1 MIIGTAGHIDHGKTT
16 LVRALTGVDTDRL
29 PEEKRRGITI
39 ELGFA
44 PLVLDGIGTV
54 GIVDVPGHEAFVRT
68 MVAGATG
75 IDVALLVIA
84 ADEGVMPQTREH
96 LAILT
101 LLGTRAGVVALTK
114 CDLVDEEWL
123 TLVTADVGE
132 SLRGT
137 ALENAPIVRTS
148 AARATGLNELR
159 AALGNAIRGLP
170 ARDARDTFR
179 MPVDRAFSVRGT
191 GTVVTGTVWQ
201 GTVTAGDA
209 VVVQPKGKQVR
220 VRRVQ
225 SHGSDIAQAYPG
237 SRTALGLTGIDVV
250 DLERGSWVCGDP
262 HWPVTTRMRAEVAM
276 LPEGDHPLRPREW
289 IRLHLGTAD
298 VGARVVAGGGEL
310 QPGDHRPARIILQEP
325 VLARAGDRFV
335 LRRSSPTATIGGGVV
350 VDPLPP
356 RRRFAVWHRLADPEA
371 ALGRILM
378 EAAADGGVD
387 PAVLPAR
394 LGMPPAAVT
403 ALLAKTDQAVE
414 VEGRIFHPAVVAAAR
429 EAVERMV
436 QEGLRVGPLGEGVST
451 ALLPSLLPFV
461 TDLIERAVE
470 ELAAAGRIER
480 RGAHLTT
487 PGWQPVLTA
496 EDGEFKLK
504 TLNRLRAA
512 GAEPPDIDELRSEFG
527 RDPVP
532 ILRILE
538 REQQVIPV
546 EPGRFYAV
554 EEVGRLVTTLRGGMT
569 EDREYTPSELREV
582 LGLSRKYLIPFLEYC
597 DRMRITERR
606 ATGRVRLPSAT

>member
-44 PLVLDGIGTV
+44 PLALEGIGTA

-114 CDLVDEEWL
+114 CDLVDEDWL
-123 TLVTADVGE
+123 SLVTADVRE
-132 SLRGT
+132 ALRGT
-137 ALENAPIVRTS
+137 ALEAASIIRTS
-148 AARATGLNELR
+148 ATQATGLDELR
-159 AALGNAIRGLP
+159 AALGSAIGGLP
-170 ARDARDTFR
+170 ARDALDTFR

-201 GTVTAGDA
+201 GTVTQGET
-209 VVVQPKGKQVR
+209 VVVQPKGKPVR
-220 VRRVQ
+220 VRSVQ
-225 SHGSDIAQAYPG
+225 THGSDVARAEPG
-237 SRTALGLTGIDVV
+237 SRTALALTGIDVV
-250 DLERGSWVCGDP
+250 DLERGSWIVGDP
-262 HWPVTTRMRAEVAM
+262 KWPVTSRMRAEVAL
-276 LPEGDHPLRPREW
+276 LPDGEHPLRPREW
-289 IRLHLGTAD
+289 VRLHLGTAD
-298 VGARVVAGGGEL
+298 VGARVVASGGEMA
-310 QPGDHRPARIILQEP
+310 PGDLRPARVILQEP
-325 VLARAGDRFV
+325 VLARTGDRFV

-356 RRRFAVWHRLADPEA
+356 RRRFAVWGRIPDSAA
-371 ALGRILM
+371 ALGRILT
-378 EAAADGGVD
+378 EAAAEGGVD
-387 PAVLPAR
+387 PDVLPAR
-394 LGMPPAAVT
+394 LGLPSAAVK
-403 ALLAKTDQAVE
+403 ALLARTDLAVE
-414 VEGRIFHPAVVAAAR
+414 IGGRVFHPAVVAAAR

-436 QEGLRVGPLGEGVST
+436 QEGLRVGPLGEGLSA
-451 ALLPSLLPFV
+451 ALLPSLLPFATGLV
-461 TDLIERAVE
+461 EHAVDDLAS
-470 ELAAAGRIER
+470 AGRIER

-487 PGWQPVLTA
+487 PGWQPVLSA
-496 EDGEFKLK
+496 EDGAFKLK
-504 TLNRLRAA
+504 ILDRLTAA
-512 GAEPPDIDELRSEFG
+512 GAEPPDIHELEVEFK

-538 REQQVIPV
+538 REHEVIPV

-554 EEVGRLVTTLRGGMT
+554 QEVDRLVTRLRGGMT
-569 EDREYTPSELREV
+569 DVQEYSPSQLREV

-606 ATGRVRLPSAT
+606 ATGRVRLPSAP

>member
-44 PLVLDGIGTV
+44 PLDLEGIGTA

-68 MVAGATG
+68 MVAGTTG

-114 CDLVDEEWL
+114 CDLVDEDWL
-123 TLVTADVGE
+123 ALVSADVE
-132 SLRGT
+132 TVLQGT
-137 ALENAPIVRTS
+137 ALEGSPVVRTS
-148 AARATGLNELR
+148 AISGQGLDELR
-159 AALGNAIRGLP
+159 RALGGTIRTLP
-170 ARDARDTFR
+170 LREADDSFR

-201 GTVTAGDA
+201 GSVAPGDA
-209 VVVQPKGKQVR
+209 LVVQPGGKSIR
-220 VRRVQ
+220 VRGVQ
-225 SHGSDIAQAYPG
+225 AHGADVSRAIPG
-237 SRTALGLTGIDVV
+237 SRAALAITGADVADVSRGAWLTG
-250 DLERGSWVCGDP
+250 DL
-262 HWPVTTRMRAEVAM
+262 HWPVTTLLRAEVSLLEDAGHG
-276 LPEGDHPLRPREW
+276 LGPREW
-289 IRLHLGTAD
+289 VHLHLGTAD
-298 VGARVVAGGGEL
+298 VGARIVATGGALEPGQLRPVRVV
-310 QPGDHRPARIILQEP
+310 LQEP

-335 LRRSSPTATIGGGVV
+335 LRRSSPTATIGGGIV

-356 RRRFAVWHRLADPEA
+356 RRRAAIWERLPNAEA
-371 ALGRILM
+371 ALGRILL
-378 EAAADGGVD
+378 EAARDGGVD

-394 LGMPPAAVT
+394 LGLSPAAT
-403 ALLAKTDQAVE
+403 RALLARDDLAVTID
-414 VEGRIFHPAVVAAAR
+414 GRVFHPAAVAAAR

-436 QEGLRVGPLGEGVST
+436 QEGLRVGPLGEGLAA
-451 ALLPSLLPFV
+451 ALLPSLVPFV
-461 TDLIERAVE
+461 KELVEQAVDD
-470 ELAAAGRIER
+470 LAAAGRIER

-487 PGWQPVLTA
+487 PGWQPVISAADA
-496 EDGEFKLK
+496 EFRE
-504 TLNRLRAA
+504 RLLADLRVA
-512 GAEPPDIDELRSEFG
+512 GTEPPDAGELEARHH

-532 ILRILE
+532 LLRLLE
-538 REQQVIPV
+538 REGQVVGV

-554 EEVGRLVTTLRGGMT
+554 EAVDRLVTRLRDGMT
-569 EDREYTPSELREV
+569 AGREYSPSELREV
-582 LGLSRKYLIPFLEYC
+582 LGLSRKYLIPFLEFC
-597 DRMRITERR
+597 DRKRITERR
-606 ATGRVRLPSAT
+606 ATGRVRLPTTS

>member
-1 MIIGTAGHIDHGKTT
+1 MIVGTAGHIDHGKTT

-44 PLVLDGIGTV
+44 PLVLEGVGTV

-114 CDLVDEEWL
+114 CDLVDDEWL
-123 TLVTADVGE
+123 SLVAADVTE
-132 SLRGT
+132 ALRGT
-137 ALENAPIVRTS
+137 ALEDASIIRTS
-148 AARATGLNELR
+148 ATKATGLDALR
-159 AALGNAIRGLP
+159 SALGSAIRSLP
-170 ARDARDTFR
+170 ERESLDTFR
-179 MPVDRAFSVRGT
+179 LPIDRAFSVRGT

-201 GTVTAGDA
+201 GSVAPGDS
-209 VVVQPKGKQVR
+209 VVVQPKGKPVR
-220 VRRVQ
+220 VRIVQ
-225 SHGSDIAQAYPG
+225 THGAEVDRARPG
-237 SRTALGLTGIDVV
+237 SRAALGITGADVADV
-250 DLERGSWVCGDP
+250 ERGAWLTSDP
-262 HWPVTTRMRAEVAM
+262 AWPVTTRMRAEVSLLA
-276 LPEGDHPLRPREW
+276 EGDHAVGPREW
-289 IRLHLGTAD
+289 LRLHLGTAD
-298 VGARVVAGGGEL
+298 IGARIVASGGPV
-310 QPGDHRPARIILQEP
+310 QPGESRPVRVVLQEP

-335 LRRSSPTATIGGGVV
+335 LRRASPTATIGGGVV

-356 RRRFAVWHRLADPEA
+356 RRRSVVWERLPDPA
-371 ALGRILM
+371 QALGRILR
-378 EAAADGGVD
+378 EAAAEGGVD

-394 LGMPPAAVT
+394 LGLPPAAVKS
-403 ALLAKTDQAVE
+403 LLAKSDAVE
-414 VEGRIFHPAVVAAAR
+414 IAGRIFHPDVVAAAR

-436 QEGLRVGPLGEGVST
+436 QEGLRVGPLGEGLSA

-461 TDLIERAVE
+461 TDLVERAVDD
-470 ELAAAGRIER
+470 LAAAGRIER

-487 PGWQPVLTA
+487 PGWQPVLSA
-496 EDGEFKLK
+496 EDGAFKLK
-504 TLNRLRAA
+504 VLGRLRAA
-512 GAEPPDIDELRSEFG
+512 GSEPPDIHELELELK

-532 ILRILE
+532 ILRLLE
-538 REQQVIPV
+538 REHEVVPV

-554 EEVGRLVTTLRGGMT
+554 QEVDRLVTRLRGGMT
-569 EDREYTPSELREV
+569 EGREYSPAELREV

-597 DRMRITERR
+597 DRMRVTERR
-606 ATGRVRLPSAT
+606 ATGRVRLPSTA

>member
-29 PEEKRRGITI
+29 PEETRRGITI

-44 PLVLDGIGTV
+44 PLALDGIGTV
-54 GIVDVPGHEAFVRT
+54 GMVDVPGHEAFVRT

-123 TLVTADVGE
+123 SLVETDVRE

-137 ALENAPIVRTS
+137 ALEDASIVRTS
-148 AARATGLNELR
+148 AARAIGLDELR
-159 AALGNAIRGLP
+159 EALGTAMRGLP
-170 ARDARDTFR
+170 ARDALDTFR
-179 MPVDRAFSVRGT
+179 MPVDRAFTVRGT

-201 GTVTAGDA
+201 GTITPGET
-209 VVVQPKGKQVR
+209 VVVQPKGKLVR
-220 VRRVQ
+220 VRVVQ
-225 SHGSDIAQAYPG
+225 AHGSEVSQAGPG
-237 SRTALGLTGIDVV
+237 SRTALALSGIEVV

-262 HWPVTTRMRAEVAM
+262 KWPVTTRMRAEVAM
-276 LPEGDHPLRPREW
+276 LPDVEHSLRPREW

-298 VGARVVAGGGEL
+298 VGARVVAAGGEL
-310 QPGDHRPARIILQEP
+310 QGGDRRPARIVLQEP

-335 LRRSSPTATIGGGVV
+335 LRRASPIATIGGGVV
-350 VDPLPP
+350 VDPLPL
-356 RRRFAVWHRLADPEA
+356 RRRAVLWERVTDPEE
-371 ALGRILM
+371 ALGRILL
-378 EAAADGGVD
+378 EAAPEGGVD

-394 LGMPPAAVT
+394 LGVAPAVVRALVT
-403 ALLAKTDQAVE
+403 RKDLAVE
-414 VEGRIFHPAVVAAAR
+414 IEGRVFHPAVVAAAR

-436 QEGLRVGPLGEGVST
+436 QEGIKVGPLGEGISR
-451 ALLPSLLPFV
+451 ALVPSLLPFV
-461 TDLIERAVE
+461 TDLLERVVD
-470 ELAAAGRIER
+470 ELADAGRIER
-480 RGAHLTT
+480 RGAYLTP
-487 PGWQPVLTA
+487 PGWQPVLSA
-496 EDGEFKLK
+496 EDGAFKLRI
-504 TLNRLRAA
+504 LARLQAA
-512 GAEPPDIDELRSEFG
+512 GAEPPDIHELQTELG

-532 ILRILE
+532 FLRMLE
-538 REQQVIPV
+538 REHRVDPV

-554 EEVGRLVTTLRGGMT
+554 EAIERLVTRLRGGMT
-569 EDREYTPSELREV
+569 DGREYSPSELREV

-606 ATGRVRLPSAT
+606 ATGRVRLPSTA

>member
-44 PLVLDGIGTV
+44 PLILEGIGTV
-54 GIVDVPGHEAFVRT
+54 GIVDVPGHEAFIRT

-75 IDVALLVIA
+75 IDVALLVVA

-114 CDLVDEEWL
+114 CDLVDEDWL
-123 TLVTADVGE
+123 SLVTADVNE
-132 SLRGT
+132 TLRST
-137 ALENAPIVRTS
+137 ALDGASIIRTS
-148 AARATGLNELR
+148 ATRAAGLDELR
-159 AALGNAIRGLP
+159 SALGSAIRSLP
-170 ARDARDTFR
+170 ARDAQDTFR

-201 GTVTAGDA
+201 GTVTPGDS
-209 VVVQPKGKQVR
+209 VMVQPKGKAVR
-220 VRRVQ
+220 VRGVQ
-225 SHGSDIAQAYPG
+225 AHGSDVARAHPG
-237 SRTALGLTGIDVV
+237 SRAALALTGVDVV
-250 DLERGSWVCGDP
+250 ELVRGSWVCGDP
-262 HWPVTTRMRAEVAM
+262 AWPVTTRMRAEVA
-276 LPEGDHPLRPREW
+276 LLADAAHPLRPREW
-289 IRLHLGTAD
+289 VRLHLGTAD

-335 LRRSSPTATIGGGVV
+335 LRRSSPAATIGGGVV

-356 RRRFAVWHRLADPEA
+356 RRRFTVWERLADQQE

-378 EAAADGGVD
+378 EGAADGVD
-387 PAVLPAR
+387 PAVLPPR
-394 LGMPPAAVT
+394 LGLPPVAVK
-403 ALLAKTDQAVE
+403 ALVARADLANE
-414 VEGRIFHPAVVAAAR
+414 IGGRVFHPTVVAAAR

-436 QEGLRVGPLGEGVST
+436 QEGLRIGPLGEGIST
-451 ALLPSLLPFV
+451 ATLPSILPFATSLV
-461 TDLIERAVE
+461 ERVVDDLAT
-470 ELAAAGRIER
+470 AGRIER

-487 PGWQPVLTA
+487 PGWQPVLST
-496 EDGEFKLK
+496 EDGAFKLK
-504 TLNRLRAA
+504 TLERLRTA
-512 GAEPPDIDELRSEFG
+512 GAEPPDIHELEEELN

-532 ILRILE
+532 ILRMLE
-538 REQQVIPV
+538 REHLVIPV

-554 EEVGRLVTTLRGGMT
+554 EAVDRLVTTLRGGMT
-569 EDREYTPSELREV
+569 EGRVYSPSELREV

-606 ATGRVRLPSAT
+606 ATGRVRLSSTA